1 MEIAFGKQNFFKII
15 KNEKNLI
22 KIFVGGHDW
31 FDSIILYRL
40 NDDDDTDHHHLSI
53 VIQIMTIILFNNKK
67 IDHYNYGSLF
77 VFWFINERQQQ
88 N

>member
-1 MEIAFGKQNFFKII
+1 MNKCGRVRI
-15 KNEKNLI
+15 KRFHL
-22 KIFVGGHDW
+22 
-31 FDSIILYRL
+31 RL